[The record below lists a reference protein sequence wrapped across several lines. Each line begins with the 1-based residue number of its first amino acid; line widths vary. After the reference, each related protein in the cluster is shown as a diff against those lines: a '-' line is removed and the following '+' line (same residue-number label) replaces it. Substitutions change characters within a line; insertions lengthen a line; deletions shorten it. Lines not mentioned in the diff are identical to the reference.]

1 MKKSIHL
8 LLIILLGVFL
18 VFWTGCGSSK
28 KTMNEGDS
36 STSGQSSSDD
46 YDEIEKLLGINRD
59 DKKSEKP
66 AQKPAEKSTSQT
78 KSNDDL
84 ITLLEVNEGK
94 QKETPA
100 EAGTQV
106 EDKRVAR
113 LQADVEDLRKDLK
126 KKDME
131 IADLKAQLMIAQ
143 ENAKKQTVATSQTDA
158 GYYQSQPQ
166 KSLQS
171 TYTQP
176 VPTSEYGMRY
186 QEALDVFHQHEYRQA
201 INQFE
206 QLLATDMNNDLSDNA
221 QYWIGECYYA
231 MGQYQEAIM
240 AFEKVFTFRFSN
252 KNDYAQFKIGQSYF
266 KMGDKERANQE
277 FQQLLDTY
285 PDSELVARTRSYLS
299 KF

>member
-1 MKKSIHL
+1 
-8 LLIILLGVFL
+8 
-18 VFWTGCGSSK
+18 
-28 KTMNEGDS
+28 
-36 STSGQSSSDD
+36 
-46 YDEIEKLLGINRD
+46 
-59 DKKSEKP
+59 
-66 AQKPAEKSTSQT
+66 
-78 KSNDDL
+78 
-84 ITLLEVNEGK
+84 
-94 QKETPA
+94 
-100 EAGTQV
+100 
-106 EDKRVAR
+106 
-113 LQADVEDLRKDLK
+113 
-126 KKDME
+126 
-131 IADLKAQLMIAQ
+131 
-143 ENAKKQTVATSQTDA
+143 
-158 GYYQSQPQ
+158 
-166 KSLQS
+166 
-171 TYTQP
+171 
-176 VPTSEYGMRY
+176 MRY